1 MTNTICNS
9 LDWSEQK
16 ITNSFMFYKIFTTY
30 PDACK
35 ELLEILL
42 GFKIAK
48 IEYPQGER
56 IFNVDAE
63 AHSVRLD
70 IFTQDDNHIYDI
82 EMQTTAE
89 EDLPERA
96 RYYQGVMDTAT
107 LKPSEPYKELKDSI
121 IIFIC
126 TFDPFKKGKVK
137 YVFKN
142 LDIENP
148 KNELGDRTTKIFF
161 NTSKYDKIQDNKEL
175 KCLLEYF
182 NSNKADSVFTSSLE
196 RLVTT
201 AKHNLQWR
209 QTYMT
214 LERFQYYASQRAL
227 KQGIQEGIEQGQQKA
242 KESAAM
248 SLYKNGVP
256 LEIIS
261 KSLDMTIEKINSLLK
276 DTMKI
281 NDKS

>member
-1 MTNTICNS
+1 MTNNFYASI
-9 LDWSEQK
+9 DWSDQK
-16 ITNSFMFYKIFTTY
+16 ISNSFMFYKIFTTY

-56 IFNVDAE
+56 IFSVDAE
-63 AHSVRLD
+63 AHSIRLD

-96 RYYQGVMDTAT
+96 RYYQGIMDTAT
-107 LKPSEPYKELKDSI
+107 LKPSEPYKKLKDSI

-126 TFDPFKKGKVK
+126 MFDPFRKGKVK

-148 KNELGDRTTKIFF
+148 DNALGDRTTKIFF
-161 NTSKYDKIQDNKEL
+161 NTSKYDKIQNNKEL

-227 KQGIQEGIEQGQQKA
+227 KQGIEQGQQKA
-242 KESAAM
+242 KESAAIEFLKM
-248 SLYKNGVP
+248 GL
-256 LEIIS
+256 
-261 KSLDMTIEKINSLLK
+261 TIEKVAKGTNLPIDQVELLAK
-276 DTMKI
+276 KI
-281 NDKS
+281 ALTTKQ

>member
-1 MTNTICNS
+1 MTNNFCASI
-9 LDWSEQK
+9 DWSDQK
-16 ITNSFMFYKIFTTY
+16 ISNSFMFYKIFTTY

-70 IFTQDDNHIYDI
+70 IFTQNDNHIYDI

-96 RYYQGVMDTAT
+96 RYYQGIMDTAT
-107 LKPSEPYKELKDSI
+107 LKPSEPYKKLKDSI

-126 TFDPFKKGKVK
+126 MFDPFRKGKVK

-148 KNELGDRTTKIFF
+148 DNALGDRTTKIFF
-161 NTSKYDKIQDNKEL
+161 NTSKYDKIQNNKEL
-175 KCLLEYF
+175 KCLLAYF

-214 LERFQYYASQRAL
+214 LERFQYYASQKAL

-242 KESAAM
+242 KESAAIEFLKM
-248 SLYKNGVP
+248 GLP
-256 LEIIS
+256 
-261 KSLDMTIEKINSLLK
+261 IEKVAKGTNLPIDQVELLAK
-276 DTMKI
+276 KI
-281 NDKS
+281 ALTAKQ

>member
-1 MTNTICNS
+1 MTNNICNS
-9 LDWSEQK
+9 LDWSEQR